1 MGQMSPGF
9 IALHC
14 THNAFATHL
23 QRIFRPDMNSSG
35 DPFEIRSI
43 GEPDPLARPHSW
55 LWDGYLMRGG
65 ITVLTSQWKSGKT
78 TLVSLLL
85 SRLGAGGTFAGR
97 PIQPGRA
104 AVVSEEAMPL
114 WEGRHARQPIPQGTA
129 FYRPQCPYRTTPED
143 WEWLTLRLALGGYD
157 LVVIDPLAA
166 FLPGRPENNAAALL
180 EALTPLRDV
189 ANGGAAV
196 LILHHPRKGISS
208 AGQAA
213 RGSGALA
220 GMADI
225 LIEMDWFGRATSDDR
240 RRTLLGFS
248 RYPETPRRLV
258 IELTA
263 DGTDYVSHGDLRT
276 VDGIE
281 GWPVLA
287 AVLAG
292 ADRPL
297 TRDEILSAWPAG
309 ESPPESTVLWRRLD
323 RAVQAGAVTC
333 SGSGRRNAPF
343 VYWLSNGGLNPG
355 AA

>member
-1 MGQMSPGF
+1 
-9 IALHC
+9 
-14 THNAFATHL
+14 
-23 QRIFRPDMNSSG
+23 
-35 DPFEIRSI
+35 
-43 GEPDPLARPHSW
+43 
-55 LWDGYLMRGG
+55 
-65 ITVLTSQWKSGKT
+65 
-78 TLVSLLL
+78 
-85 SRLGAGGTFAGR
+85 
-97 PIQPGRA
+97 
-104 AVVSEEAMPL
+104 MPL
-114 WEGRHARQPIPQGTA
+114 WEGRHARRPIPRETA
-129 FYRPQCPYRTTPED
+129 FYRPQCPYRTTPAD
-143 WEWLTLRLALGGYD
+143 WEWLTLRLALGTYD

-189 ANGGAAV
+189 ANGGTAV
-196 LILHHPRKGISS
+196 LILHHPRKGVSS
-208 AGQAA
+208 AGQSA

-292 ADRPL
+292 AERPL
-297 TRDEILSAWPAG
+297 TRDEILSFWPPG
-309 ESPPESTVLWRRLD
+309 ESPPAPTVLWRRLD
-323 RAVQAGAVTC
+323 RAVNAGAVSR
-333 SGSGRRNAPF
+333 SGGGRRNAPYVF
-343 VYWLSNGGLNPG
+343 RLTEAG
-355 AA
+355 AAQGPV